1 MDAARILVVDDESPI
16 RGFVRRYLEKDGY
29 EVIEAANGRDALQL
43 ARLGVDLVILDVM
56 MPGLDGFD
64 VARHLRGDSD
74 VPILML
80 SARTDEVDRVTGL
93 EVGAD
98 DYLSKPVSP
107 RELMARVKALLR
119 RSRLSGARSVAP
131 QRAIVIDSEARQ
143 VWVRGERVELTP
155 REYAL
160 LKTLA
165 STPGKN
171 YTREEL
177 LNRVW
182 GPEYMGDTRRV
193 DVHISNLRDKL
204 SRSGEPAMIRS
215 VWGVGYRFEA

>member
-1 MDAARILVVDDESPI
+1 MDVARILVVDDDSQI
-16 RGFVRRYLEKDGY
+16 RGFVRRYLESDGY
-29 EVIEAANGRDALQL
+29 AVVEAGNGRDALQV
-43 ARLGVDLVILDVM
+43 AQQGIDLVILDFM

-64 VARHLRGDSD
+64 VARNLRKGSE

-80 SARTDEVDRVTGL
+80 SARAEEVDRATGL
-93 EVGAD
+93 EIGAD
-98 DYLSKPVSP
+98 DYLPKPVSP

-119 RSRLSGARSVAP
+119 RSRISGAAAAKAL
-131 QRAIVIDSEARQ
+131 QIDSEARQ
-143 VWVRGERVELTP
+143 VWLRGERLELTP

-204 SRSGEPAMIRS
+204 SRAGEPPMIRS